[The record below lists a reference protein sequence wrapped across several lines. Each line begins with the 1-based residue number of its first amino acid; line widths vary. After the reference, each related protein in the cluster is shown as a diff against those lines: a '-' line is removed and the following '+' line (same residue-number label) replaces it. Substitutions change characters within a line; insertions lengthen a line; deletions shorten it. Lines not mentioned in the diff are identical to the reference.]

1 MSDLMEG
8 IKNLR
13 EITGAGFLDCKKALE
28 ENNHDI
34 DLSIDFLRKKGLAK
48 ANKKSSREAKEGAIG
63 VYSNNKM
70 STIIQINTETD
81 FAAKNEVFLNF
92 MDEIG
97 NYSLEIKDMN
107 YSVEN
112 FLEST
117 HNSKIISDYFKHII
131 AKIGENI
138 ILTKLYINDHKENY
152 FSYYVHNSYKKN
164 IGKIATFISYKANE
178 DNDESKL
185 LAKNLCMHIAA
196 SKPLSLNVE
205 NLNKDL
211 IKKEKDIQLDLI
223 KSSGKPDNIIE
234 KILEGKM
241 KKFYSESTLLNQNY
255 ILDPDLTV
263 NKVINEFSKKNNFE
277 IINYNLVSL
286 ESWCLYQKE
295 YF

>member
-48 ANKKSSREAKEGAIG
+48 ADKKSSREAKEGAVG
-63 VYSNNKM
+63 VYSNNKI

-97 NYSLEIKDMN
+97 NYSLEIKDTN
-107 YSVEN
+107 CSVEN

-117 HNSKIISDYFKHII
+117 HNNRKISDLFKDII

-138 ILTKLYINDHKENY
+138 ILTKLYINEHKENY

-164 IGKIATFISYKANE
+164 IGKIATLISYKTDE

-196 SKPLSLNVE
+196 SKPLSINVE
-205 NLNKDL
+205 SLDKEL
-211 IKKEKDIQLDLI
+211 IKREKDIQLDLI
-223 KSSGKPDNIIE
+223 KSSGKPENIIE

-263 NKVINEFSKKNNFE
+263 DKVIKEFSKKNNFE

-286 ESWCLYQKE
+286 GS
-295 YF
+295 

>member
-28 ENNHDI
+28 ECSHDI

-63 VYSNNKM
+63 VYSNNKI

-107 YSVEN
+107 YSVAN

-117 HNSKIISDYFKHII
+117 HNSRKISDYFKDII

-138 ILTKLYINDHKENY
+138 ILTKLYVNDHKENY

-164 IGKIATFISYKANE
+164 IGKIVTLISYRAHE
-178 DNDESKL
+178 DNNESKL
-185 LAKNLCMHIAA
+185 FAKNLCMHIAA
-196 SKPLSLNVE
+196 SKPLALNVE
-205 NLNKDL
+205 DLNKEL
-211 IKKEKDIQLDLI
+211 IEKEREIQLDLI
-223 KSSGKPDNIIE
+223 KSSGKPESIIE
-234 KILEGKM
+234 KILDGKM
-241 KKFYSESTLLNQNY
+241 NKFYSESTLLNQNY
-255 ILDPDLTV
+255 ILDPDMTV
-263 NKVINEFSKKNNFE
+263 EKVISEFSKKNNFE

-286 ESWCLYQKE
+286 AS
-295 YF
+295 

>member
-1 MSDLMEG
+1 MSDLMES

-28 ENNHDI
+28 ENKNDI

-63 VYSNNKM
+63 VYSNNKI

-97 NYSLEIKDMN
+97 NYSLEIKDMS
-107 YSVEN
+107 YSVAN

-117 HNSKIISDYFKHII
+117 HNSRKISDYFKDII

-138 ILTKLYINDHKENY
+138 ILTKLYINEKKGNY

-164 IGKIATFISYKANE
+164 IGKIATLISYKVNE
-178 DNDESKL
+178 DDEESKL

-196 SKPLSLNVE
+196 SKPLSLNIE

-211 IKKEKDIQLDLI
+211 IEKEKDIQLDLI
-223 KSSGKPDNIIE
+223 KSSGKPENIIE

-263 NKVINEFSKKNNFE
+263 DKVINEFSKKNNFE

-286 ESWCLYQKE
+286 ES
-295 YF
+295 

>member
-286 ESWCLYQKE
+286 ES
-295 YF
+295 

>member
-1 MSDLMEG
+1 MSDLMEA

-48 ANKKSSREAKEGAIG
+48 ADKKSSREAKEGAVG
-63 VYSNNKM
+63 VYSNNKI

-97 NYSLEIKDMN
+97 NYSLEIKDTN
-107 YSVEN
+107 CSVEN

-117 HNSKIISDYFKHII
+117 YNNRKISDLFKDII

-138 ILTKLYINDHKENY
+138 ILTKLYINEHKDNN

-164 IGKIATFISYKANE
+164 IGKIVTLISYKADEVNE
-178 DNDESKL
+178 ESNL

-196 SKPLSLNVE
+196 SKPLSLNIE

-211 IKKEKDIQLDLI
+211 IEKEKDIQLDLI
-223 KSSGKPDNIIE
+223 KSSGKPENIIE

-263 NKVINEFSKKNNFE
+263 DKVIKEFSKKNNFE

-286 ESWCLYQKE
+286 GS
-295 YF
+295 